1 MTRKALSAM
10 KTPDALA
17 CMRLSALCAMG
28 FIAVP
33 ATADPPQP
41 DYWIAAGQGG
51 TAPHLARYEDGQGEV
66 EVLLASGPVNMKD
79 HPFFTPLGENGRAC
93 VTCHQPSSGMGL
105 SVETIRKRWQETQGR
120 DPLFAA
126 IDGSNCPSLAQEKPD
141 SHSLLLNR
149 GLFRVS
155 LPWPRTT
162 GPDGTPVNPEFT
174 IELVRDPTGCN
185 TDPQYGLHSPD
196 PHISIFRRPRIAA
209 NLKYLAVDAGA
220 EMYGGVGPFNA
231 KRLAM
236 VLDRDPETGRYMSMN
251 IMSDARDPTLKI
263 QAAEAARDH
272 LQVRTA
278 LTDAQLQQIVTF
290 ESQIYAAQGVDTAGD
305 DFSAPGAPPALGA
318 HNLRDSPTG
327 VLGDSF
333 GNPAFKTFDAWL
345 SGSGSARPSGPVPAR
360 LSDSTAARP
369 SDSASAPLS
378 NSPSARLSDPAPTR
392 LADSASMSGSR
403 PDLNV
408 DTKAHAPNTPSA
420 TPPAQQALRESVA
433 RGYDIF
439 FNRPFWIRDVSHINT
454 VGFGNPAKRTCV
466 TCHNLQM
473 VGTDASAGWGDLG
486 TTNEPWAGEP
496 LYSPR
501 SAIKPELP
509 LFKVVCN
516 PQARPHPFLGRVI
529 YTHDPGRALISG
541 KCYDVGSIVMGQ
553 LRALAARPPYF
564 SNGSAED
571 LRAVVDFYDR
581 RFNMALTQQEK
592 TDLVNFMSVL

>member
-1 MTRKALSAM
+1 MLHCVRLLS
-10 KTPDALA
+10 
-17 CMRLSALCAMG
+17 LCTLG

-33 ATADPPQP
+33 VLADPPQP
-41 DYWIAAGQGG
+41 AYWIAAGQGG
-51 TAPHLARYEDGQGEV
+51 TAPRLARYKDFQGEV
-66 EVLLASGPVNMKD
+66 EVLFAGGPVNMKD

-105 SVETIRKRWQETQGR
+105 SVQTIRKRWEETQGK

-126 IDGSNCPSLAQEKPD
+126 IDGSNCPSLPQEEPD
-141 SHSLLLNR
+141 SHSMLLNR

-155 LPWPRTT
+155 LPWPRSAA
-162 GPDGTPVNPEFT
+162 PDGTPVNPEFT
-174 IELVRDPTGCN
+174 IEVVRDPTGCN
-185 TDPQYGLHSPD
+185 TDPRFGLHSPD
-196 PHISIFRRPRIAA
+196 PHISVFRRPRVVA
-209 NLKYLAVDAGA
+209 NLKYVAVDAGG
-220 EMYGGVGPFNA
+220 EVYGGVGPFNA

-236 VLDRDPETGRYMSMN
+236 VLDRDPDTGHYMSMN
-251 IMSDARDPTLKI
+251 IMSDARDPTLKM

-272 LQVRTA
+272 LQVRTT
-278 LTDAQLQQIVTF
+278 LTDVQLQQIVAF
-290 ESQIYAAQGVDTAGD
+290 ESQIYAAQGADSVGD

-327 VLGDSF
+327 VLGDNF
-333 GNPAFKTFDAWL
+333 GNPAFKSFESW
-345 SGSGSARPSGPVPAR
+345 R
-360 LSDSTAARP
+360 STP
-369 SDSASAPLS
+369 
-378 NSPSARLSDPAPTR
+378 
-392 LADSASMSGSR
+392 GE
-403 PDLNV
+403 
-408 DTKAHAPNTPSA
+408 
-420 TPPAQQALRESVA
+420 TPPAQKAFRESVA

-486 TTNEPWAGEP
+486 TTNEPWAAEP

-501 SAIKPELP
+501 SGTKPELP
-509 LFKVVCN
+509 LFKVVCS

-553 LRALAARPPYF
+553 LRGLAARAPYF

-571 LRAVVDFYDR
+571 LRAVIDFYDR

-592 TDLVNFMSVL
+592 ADLVNFMSVL